1 VKGVVSIPISS
12 ATINYF
18 LTIHIQRADI
28 VHPWAAGS
36 FPWGLHGGNGMSRR
50 NELSCGLVLLSAFAN
65 IVGGAFGIGVP
76 LAMII
81 IWVCS

>member
-1 VKGVVSIPISS
+1 
-12 ATINYF
+12 
-18 LTIHIQRADI
+18 
-28 VHPWAAGS
+28 
-36 FPWGLHGGNGMSRR
+36 MSRR
-50 NELSCGLVLLSAFAN
+50 NELRRGLGLLSAFAN